1 VKCSCIIGPSK
12 ALCARADCAPDLA
25 RNDYGQ
31 VEQVPGRGPREA
43 EKEKRVAT
51 TFERVQGIVA
61 ERLGVD
67 EDTITMD
74 SEFIGDLNADSLDL
88 VEVIM
93 ALEQEF
99 GTEIKDEDAESIRT
113 SAMPSTSSTSAANPP
128 LCGQSADIFTSP
140 LPTGCDAPLRQRVCY
155 ARCRIEATHPHR
167 RRFAN
172 RLRPAVRPTSE
183 YVSWLAPS
191 ICQK

>member
-1 VKCSCIIGPSK
+1 MV
-12 ALCARADCAPDLA
+12 LCARPDCAPDLA

-31 VEQVPGRGPREA
+31 VERLPGQGSREA

-67 EDTITMD
+67 EDTITME

-113 SAMPSTSSTSAANPP
+113 V
-128 LCGQSADIFTSP
+128 G
-140 LPTGCDAPLRQRVCY
+140 DAVNFIDER
-155 ARCRIEATHPHR
+155 
-167 RRFAN
+167 
-172 RLRPAVRPTSE
+172 S
-183 YVSWLAPS
+183 
-191 ICQK
+191 